1 MNIGV
6 CSRFLVLAVAL
17 AGLPALAQESG
28 KAGLGEGD
36 AFEGK
41 PYPACLDAS
50 QYGHAAFMSRYQAVP
65 LSELL
70 EENHRRHEPVVAA
83 VMDRIATRAYK
94 VRTVPASDAPRIAAV
109 YRDTLYLSCVERMQQ
124 LQKPK

>member
-6 CSRFLVLAVAL
+6 CSRFLVIAAAL
-17 AGLPALAQESG
+17 AGLPVLAQDTD

-41 PYPACLDAS
+41 PYPGCLDAS
-50 QYGHAAFMSRYQAVP
+50 QYGHAAFMSRYQEVP

-83 VMDRIATRAYK
+83 VMDRIASRAYRI
-94 VRTVPASDAPRIAAV
+94 RTVPASDVDRVAAV
-109 YRDTLYLSCVERMQQ
+109 YRDTLYLSCVEKMQQ
-124 LQKPK
+124 LQSRK